1 MNQQL
6 PNIFKYA
13 TKELSQDAFLCWLLL
28 LADKKYATKETRSLH
43 ELAVNLI
50 RKFFNDPNFQ
60 FSEVKVKKQKQ
71 RIDIWVEIDQ
81 KHLLIIED
89 KTNSNAGIDQLI
101 TYKKTAA
108 DFCKKNNLESLKCI
122 YLKTGL
128 ESANQFSSN
137 AKNEGWTMFSLE
149 DLFLVFNSHIKNISH
164 HFVVD
169 FFNIT
174 KEKINRRE
182 NFSSFIQPTESA
194 NDVISVFYKHLEQD
208 GIFKRWGAVD
218 IRGTRRLF
226 ADNCYFREDEYAVYM
241 QLEKLKL
248 RIKID
253 LGQLGSEIGKK
264 YKTFKKG
271 FDQKDIRSIYDKA
284 RSLLKTNPFFE
295 DIVTKPAKFSK
306 HNYLTF
312 AEVEDLAWLVF
323 TKNDTLDYK
332 KTAENIKN
340 IKEQLTKFI
349 ASSKDSIKSIV
360 EDVFKK

>member
-13 TKELSQDAFLCWLLL
+13 TRELSQDAFLCWLLS
-28 LADKKYATKETRSLH
+28 LADKKYATTETQSLH

-50 RKFFNDPNFQ
+50 HKFYNDSKFE
-60 FSEVKVKKQKQ
+60 FTDVKVKKQKQ
-71 RIDIWVEIDQ
+71 RIDIWVEIDE
-81 KHLLIIED
+81 KYLLVIED

-108 DFCKKNNLESLKCI
+108 DFCKKNNFESPKCV

-149 DLFLVFNSHIKNISH
+149 DLFLVFNSQIKNISH
-164 HFVVD
+164 PFVVD

-182 NFSSFIQPTESA
+182 NYSCFIKSTESA

-226 ADNCYFREDEYAVYM
+226 ADNCYFIEDEYAVYM

-248 RIKID
+248 RIKIN
-253 LGQLGSEIGKK
+253 LGQLGSEKGKQ

-271 FDQKDIRSIYDKA
+271 FDQKDIRSIYDKIG
-284 RSLLKTNPFFE
+284 SLLKTNTFFE
-295 DIVTKPAKFSK
+295 DIATKPAKFSK

-312 AEVEDLAWLVF
+312 AEIENSAWLVF
-323 TKNDTLDYK
+323 TKNDTLDYD

-340 IKEQLTKFI
+340 IKQQLIEFI
-349 ASSKDSIKSIV
+349 TSSKDSIKIIV

>member
-13 TKELSQDAFLCWLLL
+13 TKELSQDAFLCWLLS
-28 LADKKYATKETRSLH
+28 LADKKYATKETQSLH

-60 FSEVKVKKQKQ
+60 FSKVKVKKQEQ
-71 RIDIWVEIDQ
+71 RIDIWVEIDN
-81 KHLLIIED
+81 KYLLVIED

-101 TYKKTAA
+101 TYKKTVEE
-108 DFCKKNNLESLKCI
+108 FCKKNNFKSLKCI

-137 AKNEGWTMFSLE
+137 AKNKGWTMFSLE
-149 DLFLVFNSHIKNISH
+149 DLFLVFNTQIKNISH
-164 HFVVD
+164 PFVVD

-174 KEKINRRE
+174 REKINRRE
-182 NFSSFIQPTESA
+182 NFTSFIKPNESTI
-194 NDVISVFYKHLEQD
+194 DVISVFYKHLEQD
-208 GIFKRWGAVD
+208 GIFKRWGAID
-218 IRGTRRLF
+218 IRGTKRLF
-226 ADNCYFREDEYAVYM
+226 ADNYYSEEGEYAVYL

-248 RIKID
+248 RVKID
-253 LGQLGSEIGKK
+253 LGQLGSERGKK
-264 YKTFKKG
+264 YQNFKKG
-271 FDQKDIRSIYDKA
+271 FDKKDIRSIYNKT
-284 RSLLKTNPFFE
+284 RGLLKTNSFFK
-295 DIVTKPAKFSK
+295 DIAVKTIRFSK

-312 AEVEDLAWLVF
+312 ADVEDSAWLVF
-323 TKNDTLDYK
+323 TKNDTLDYD

-340 IKEQLTKFI
+340 IKEQLIEFI
-349 ASSKDSIKSIV
+349 TSSKDSIKIIV

>member
-13 TKELSQDAFLCWLLL
+13 TKELSQDAFLCWLLS
-28 LADKKYATKETRSLH
+28 LADKKYANSETLGLH
-43 ELAVNLI
+43 QLAANLI
-50 RKFFNDPNFQ
+50 RSLYDNPTFQ

-108 DFCKKNNLESLKCI
+108 DFCKKNNFESLKCI

-137 AKNEGWTMFSLE
+137 SKNEDWIMFSLE
-149 DLFLVFNSHIKNISH
+149 DLFLVFNTHIKNISH
-164 HFVVD
+164 PFVVD

-182 NFSSFIQPTESA
+182 NYSSFIKSTESA

-208 GIFKRWGAVD
+208 GIFKRWGAID
-218 IRGTRRLF
+218 IRGVKRLL
-226 ADNCYFREDEYAVYM
+226 ADNCYSKEDEYAMYM

-253 LGQLGSEIGKK
+253 LGQLGSEKGKQ

-284 RSLLKTNPFFE
+284 RSLLKTNLFFE

-312 AEVEDLAWLVF
+312 AEIEDSAWLVF
-323 TKNDTLDYK
+323 TKNDTLDYD

-340 IKEQLTKFI
+340 IKEQLIEFI
-349 ASSKDSIKSIV
+349 TSSKDSIKIIV